1 MALSVLPDD
10 RVRGHDNGVHDR
22 MMECAGHVLGRSGR
36 FERPPRKIEDILPP
50 FPQARALAVHI
61 FTASGAALA
70 LAALIY
76 AVQGKWP
83 AMFVCLGIALVVDGV
98 DGTIARRLE
107 VAEVLPRW
115 SGDVLDLVVDFVTYV
130 FVPAY
135 AIVAGGLL
143 PQPLA
148 LPAGIVIVVTGA
160 LYFADRNMK
169 TADNYFCGFP
179 ALWNAAAF
187 YLFLLKPTAFLAA
200 ATIVL
205 LAGLTFVPFKFLHPM
220 RVARMR
226 AFNIAAVI
234 LWAILALI
242 ALWRDLDPG
251 PWVTGS
257 MVVVG
262 LYFVSVGLTE
272 KR

>member
-1 MALSVLPDD
+1 MCSGDQAGSRLSPL
-10 RVRGHDNGVHDR
+10 
-22 MMECAGHVLGRSGR
+22 
-36 FERPPRKIEDILPP
+36 KIEDTLPP
-50 FPQARALAVHI
+50 FTQARAFAVHL

-70 LAALIY
+70 LAALFY

-83 AMFVCLGIALVVDGV
+83 AMFACLGVALIVDWV
-98 DGTIARRLE
+98 DGTIARRFK

-135 AIVAGGLL
+135 AIVASGLL
-143 PQPLA
+143 PPPLA

-169 TADNYFCGFP
+169 TADHYFCGFP

-226 AFNIAAVI
+226 ALNIAAVI
-234 LWAILALI
+234 LWAILAVI
-242 ALWRDLDPG
+242 ALWRNLDPG

-262 LYFVSVGLTE
+262 LYFVSVGFTE